1 MSEPKASLRE
11 RFADLRVSLEGDENE
26 QAAQLDA
33 ICEAM
38 AENDRLREA
47 YEAEHDM
54 EGGF

>member
-1 MSEPKASLRE
+1 MNVR
-11 RFADLRVSLEGDENE
+11 DLRVSLEGDENS

-33 ICEAM
+33 ICDAM
-38 AENDRLREA
+38 EENDRLREA